1 MKTEEKH
8 IAEHVLPSF
17 WVSIIPLLFLVSMTV
32 CVVRAFG
39 SDALSGA
46 SQIVL
51 LTAAAISVGLGLF
64 FKHITWDDFEK
75 AVTTKISEVTQA
87 IIILLLIGALGSAWM
102 ISGIVPTIICYG
114 LKVVNPDF
122 FLPLCCIICAVVS
135 LLTGSSWTTVATIG
149 IALLGIG
156 KALGFSD
163 GWIAGAIISGS
174 YFGDKISPLSDT
186 TVLASSSAG
195 TPIFVHIRYL
205 LYTTIPTFAVT
216 LAIYAVYG
224 VYFDQS
230 NLETSSVIS
239 AKLGETFCISPWL
252 LCVPVLTGVMISKR
266 MPSIMVLFA
275 ATLMAAVAALAA
287 QPNLLEQIAGNA
299 DGSFSS
305 KMKGLLVLLYGSTR
319 LETGVEALDNLVATR
334 GMAGMMPT
342 IWLIL
347 CAATFGG
354 AMTATNMLESIMTTF
369 TKRAKSMFS
378 AVASTTVSGVLLNTV
393 CGDQYLSI
401 ILEGNMFKDIY
412 KKRGLEPRLLS
423 RTIEDSATVTSA
435 LVPWNTC
442 GMTQST
448 VLGVAVFAYL
458 PYAFFNYLSPIST
471 IITAAIGY
479 KIYTA
484 TKPAPKP
491 DCK

>member
-1 MKTEEKH
+1 
-8 IAEHVLPSF
+8 
-17 WVSIIPLLFLVSMTV
+17 
-32 CVVRAFG
+32 
-39 SDALSGA
+39 
-46 SQIVL
+46 
-51 LTAAAISVGLGLF
+51 
-64 FKHITWDDFEK
+64 
-75 AVTTKISEVTQA
+75 
-87 IIILLLIGALGSAWM
+87 
-102 ISGIVPTIICYG
+102 
-114 LKVVNPDF
+114 
-122 FLPLCCIICAVVS
+122 
-135 LLTGSSWTTVATIG
+135 
-149 IALLGIG
+149 
-156 KALGFSD
+156 
-163 GWIAGAIISGS
+163 
-174 YFGDKISPLSDT
+174 
-186 TVLASSSAG
+186 
-195 TPIFVHIRYL
+195 
-205 LYTTIPTFAVT
+205 
-216 LAIYAVYG
+216 
-224 VYFDQS
+224 
-230 NLETSSVIS
+230 
-239 AKLGETFCISPWL
+239 
-252 LCVPVLTGVMISKR
+252 
-266 MPSIMVLFA
+266 MVLFA

-319 LETGVEALDNLVATR
+319 LETGVESLDNLVATR